1 MATTQTLIC
10 SLCDARSPSIA
21 LWMSHLRNVHQSE
34 TEISVSCPM
43 HECSAVYS
51 KVNSLCSHVYRKH
64 KALLSIPVGS
74 STTASPSGRVDN
86 PFEANVSDFVDDIFF
101 PDSLS
106 HDIHQLLHRDAYE
119 LKKKSI
125 LFLMQLKEEQL
136 LTQTAVNV
144 VVSGYKNMFEYTL
157 GQLKAGVSRKLS
169 VAGIDSK
176 DIDGLDI
183 VFDDVTDPF
192 MGLETSYLQD
202 KFISQE
208 LGCIVS

>member
-1 MATTQTLIC
+1 MSETYKFLITGNV
-10 SLCDARSPSIA
+10 
-21 LWMSHLRNVHQSE
+21 RNVPG
-34 TEISVSCPM
+34 IIKFLLNIMYGYDLFYV
-43 HECSAVYS
+43 V
-51 KVNSLCSHVYRKH
+51 HVYRKH

-125 LFLMQLKEEQL
+125 LFLMQLKEEQQ

-157 GQLKAGVSRKLS
+157 RQLKAGVSRRS
-169 VAGIDSK
+169 WDQ
-176 DIDGLDI
+176 
-183 VFDDVTDPF
+183 F
-192 MGLETSYLQD
+192 
-202 KFISQE
+202 
-208 LGCIVS
+208 